1 MDAYIELLKKSYY
14 AERKKLE
21 EMWIFNQNGKLRF
34 LALKKEMLDKVKE
47 NLSLSQILGRGDI
60 TEDTKEN
67 LLRDPESSEK
77 IEEYLNKAIES
88 EFSDIEKDEEAELKN
103 AQYSGDDYAQYLL
116 QLEKVNALEA
126 ELENNRMFSD
136 MVYEEQRAIVEGK
149 DKTGG

>member
-1 MDAYIELLKKSYY
+1 M
-14 AERKKLE
+14 
-21 EMWIFNQNGKLRF
+21 
-34 LALKKEMLDKVKE
+34 DKVKE